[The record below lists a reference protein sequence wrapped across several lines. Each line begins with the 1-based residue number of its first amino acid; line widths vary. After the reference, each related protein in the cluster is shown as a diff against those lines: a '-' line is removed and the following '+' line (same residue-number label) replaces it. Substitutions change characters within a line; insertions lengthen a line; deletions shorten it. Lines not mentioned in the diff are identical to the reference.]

1 MPNPVWPA
9 ELPQIVQLSGYQES
23 PPDLVLRT
31 QMDAGPAKVRR
42 RFTSGVRPIKA
53 SLTLHENE
61 CQMLDNFFIQ
71 DCAGGALAFDW
82 QSQRSPDASELVDES
97 DLVTDS
103 TFLLVARSMRF
114 VKPPTYQPLG
124 GELYEAMLDLEILP

>member
-1 MPNPVWPA
+1 MANPVWPA

-42 RFTSGVRPIKA
+42 RFTSGVRPIQA
-53 SLTLHENE
+53 SLVLHENQ
-61 CQMLDNFFIQ
+61 CQMLDNFFVR

-82 QSQRSPDASELVDES
+82 QTQRSPDASELVDES
-97 DLVTDS
+97 DVVTDS

-114 VKPPTYQPLG
+114 AKRPTYTSLG
-124 GELYEAMLDLEILP
+124 GKLYQATLELEILP